1 MSFYYDIFKR
11 GAGEG
16 GGFFFNQGWKPY
28 VKRVGLFGS
37 KGSYRDETSEKLN
50 RFQVNQNNL
59 KNRVQDASSAAFVE
73 SQRKWT
79 AGTFQDARQ
88 EYVEQAAESV
98 VRLRSESAEALN
110 EAVGSTRPVASTSE
124 AAAAYNRRR
133 EGFAQARRNLREAQ
147 ARAESGKG
155 SNISY
160 RKVGIEMMD
169 TSMDKFYQ
177 DFDNMIDK
185 RRQEYAT
192 KYGVDS
198 YSDLDEGYFSSL
210 DDLQGGGFI
219 DVQFGIGQLGIDTL
233 VLGDILGQSSSDL
246 TFLASGGMDNFDIRE
261 ILESTRENYAQLG
274 QQTAEGINEAAMAED
289 EGRRRT
295 AEAMRNEALKGQ
307 AKIGAATEE
316 SIAQQMKDL
325 SAAER
330 ASEEK
335 FQQQTDALTGGAKSR
350 KKRVRG
356 VSFTDTRPQ

>member
-16 GGFFFNQGWKPY
+16 GGFVYNQGWKPY

-37 KGSYRDETSEKLN
+37 KGSYRDDTSHRLN

-177 DFDNMIDK
+177 DFDDMINK
-185 RRQEYAT
+185 RRAEYT
-192 KYGVDS
+192 EQYGIGD
-198 YSDLDEGYFSSL
+198 YADLEEGYF
-210 DDLQGGGFI
+210 GEGTYEGN
-219 DVQFGIGQLGIDTL
+219 FGIQLSNPGQLGIDTL
-233 VLGDILGQSSSDL
+233 VLGDILGQSSDDL
-246 TFLASGGMDNFDIRE
+246 TFLATGGMDNFDIRE

-274 QQTAEGINEAAMAED
+274 QQTAKGINEAAMAED
-289 EGRRRT
+289 EGRRKT

-307 AKIGAATEE
+307 AKLGAATEE